1 MCRLAAYIGPPRSL
15 HELWLAPPH
24 NLIVQSYAP
33 REMRGAILN
42 ADGFG
47 MAWYTDR
54 VESPALYRSVLPL
67 WSDENVAR
75 MAPHLVSGCALANV
89 RSATPGMGVQ
99 TTNVSPFV
107 RGRWSFTH
115 NGLVRSWKSLARK
128 VRAALDDEQYAA
140 IEGST
145 DSEHVF
151 ALVMTHLARDERDPI
166 GAVRGATRELEQLA
180 AGALLNFV
188 LTDGRWLIAVR
199 HAIGSAASDGMPTPA
214 EARSAGVGVGSPSRS
229 GATHVIGD
237 AAPSLY
243 RRAREGGVELA
254 SERLDEHGWES
265 VDPGTML
272 IVTPER
278 DTRIEAL

>member
-24 NLIVQSYAP
+24 NLVVQSYAP
-33 REMRGAILN
+33 REMNGAILN

-47 MAWYTDR
+47 MAWYTERDA
-54 VESPALYRSVLPL
+54 SPALYRSVLPL

-115 NGLVRSWKSLARK
+115 NGLVRSWKTLARK
-128 VRAALDDEQYAA
+128 VRAVLDDAQYAA

-151 ALVMTHLARDERDPI
+151 ALVMTHLARDESDPPA
-166 GAVRGATRELEQLA
+166 AVRGATRELEALA
-180 AGALLNFV
+180 DGALLNFV
-188 LTDGRWLIAVR
+188 LTDGRWLVAVR
-199 HAIGSAASDGMPTPA
+199 HA
-214 EARSAGVGVGSPSRS
+214 VG
-229 GATHVIGD
+229 D
-237 AAPSLY
+237 EAPSLY

-254 SERLDEHGWES
+254 SERLDAHGWES
-265 VDPGTML
+265 VERGSML
-272 IVTPER
+272 IVTPEGELR
-278 DTRIEAL
+278 TEAL